1 MGEGREGDL
10 CRETLTVGAAVGLT
24 VGVAVGDTVGVAV
37 GSAVGDAVGTA
48 VGLAV
53 GSAVGPGVGSG
64 VAVSYVTVSVGRHAS
79 MASDRKT
86 KKTADPPG
94 P

>member
-53 GSAVGPGVGSG
+53 GSAVGPGVEESAVAPRGGLVSG
-64 VAVSYVTVSVGRHAS
+64 ELLARVDLRAQETEIL
-79 MASDRKT
+79 
-86 KKTADPPG
+86 
-94 P
+94 